1 MSSRIILNPNP
12 PEFERFL
19 YATVGEDRQGTDVT
33 VISALSRLGLDPWK
47 EAEDL
52 STLNRSAASSQLGKL
67 LSGLSD
73 VPSLAMDNRAVAA
86 KLAALLPDRVKPRRR
101 ATQEMGNP
109 PSRRIPSVWIIAALV
124 FLVALTW
131 VYLMA
136 HAN

>member
-33 VISALSRLGLDPWK
+33 VVSALSRLGLDPWK
-47 EAEDL
+47 EAADL
-52 STLNRSAASSQLGKL
+52 ATLNRSAASSQLGKL
-67 LSGLSD
+67 LSRLSD
-73 VPSLAMDNRAVAA
+73 VPSLTLDNRAVAA
-86 KLAALLPDRVKPRRR
+86 KLAALLPDRVKPRPRT
-101 ATQEMGNP
+101 TQEMENP
-109 PSRRIPSVWIIAALV
+109 PSRRIPSVWIIAALA